1 MLACVPSMVVVR
13 VGSDDTMSPFRL
25 QVIVRGLSPLVT
37 TQVSCTNSPWL
48 TPSLP
53 TEKGTMTGFS
63 ANKILPVPG
72 KMHTIDFQFC
82 RVGCS
87 SYRVLSSAGVH
98 STVLVIH
105 RGDHENA
112 GLCSKHCCGY
122 DWVRADDVSL
132 QTPGDRQWF
141 VPPGDHT
148 GQLREVS
155 LINNISPK

>member
-1 MLACVPSMVVVR
+1 MTSMLACVPSMVVVR

-63 ANKILPVPG
+63 ANKIFPVPG

-87 SYRVLSSAGVH
+87 SCRILSSAGINPRMLIVN
-98 STVLVIH
+98 
-105 RGDHENA
+105 RGDHEDA
-112 GLCSKHCCGY
+112 GLSAKHSGGQSG
-122 DWVRADDVSL
+122 VRANNISL
-132 QTPGDRQWF
+132 QTPGDRKRF
-141 VPPGDHT
+141 
-148 GQLREVS
+148 VS
-155 LINNISPK
+155 L

>member
-1 MLACVPSMVVVR
+1 MTSMLAWVPSMVVVR
-13 VGSDDTMSPFRL
+13 VGSDDTISPFRL

-63 ANKILPVPG
+63 ANKIFPVPG

-87 SYRVLSSAGVH
+87 SCRILSSAGVH
-98 STVLVIH
+98 STVLIIH
-105 RGDHENA
+105 RGYHEDA
-112 GLCSKHCCGY
+112 GLCAKHCCGY

-132 QTPGDRQWF
+132 QTPSD
-141 VPPGDHT
+141 
-148 GQLREVS
+148 GQGSVS
-155 LINNISPK
+155 FIDCTHQLC